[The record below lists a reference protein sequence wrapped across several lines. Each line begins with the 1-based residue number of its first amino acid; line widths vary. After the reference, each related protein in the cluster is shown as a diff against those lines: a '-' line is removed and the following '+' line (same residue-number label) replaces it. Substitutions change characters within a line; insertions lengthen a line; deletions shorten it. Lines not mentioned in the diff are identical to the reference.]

1 MFVFGGGADDV
12 IHPGTLLK
20 IAVLVQRANATG
32 WAHIGSGHQEF
43 AFEKYILTAELSA
56 DEMLSITESKTIP
69 GKPLP

>member
-1 MFVFGGGADDV
+1 MRQNILNWNCFFECFQAV
-12 IHPGTLLK
+12 I
-20 IAVLVQRANATG
+20 ALVQRANATG